1 MSLRGPLATSAAVS
15 SGSPACPNPFLLLT
29 LAALRRTPRER
40 LTRASTTSGSGAH
53 RSASMRAARV
63 CEKYLAPISSVIYML
78 KPHPSSTPLLLTF
91 PLTCPLASNPS
102 CTAQD
107 CPLPHL
113 RRTGAGAVGTSMEGQ
128 LAGRGPRRPR
138 RRALLH
144 ARARSA
150 RRRSSR
156 TDVWYRVQHMG
167 GEASVKATEVLTIS
181 ATRKPNPLCH
191 R

>member
-1 MSLRGPLATSAAVS
+1 MSLGGPPATSAAVS
-15 SGSPACPNPFLLLT
+15 SGALACPSPYLPLT
-29 LAALRRTPRER
+29 LAALHRTPRSW

-107 CPLPHL
+107 CPRPHL
-113 RRTGAGAVGTSMEGQ
+113 RRAGAGAVGTSMEGQ
-128 LAGRGPRRPR
+128 LAVGVHAVLTGAPSSTRALGPR
-138 RRALLH
+138 A
-144 ARARSA
+144 
-150 RRRSSR
+150 
-156 TDVWYRVQHMG
+156 
-167 GEASVKATEVLTIS
+167 GEARGQTSGLGYNT
-181 ATRKPNPLCH
+181 
-191 R
+191 